1 VGERATAQEAE
12 ILRIQAGSANHAAES
27 DARLRKVEEELAR
40 SRQCEFQLQAH
51 LDQARAE
58 LRASSEAQAQL
69 SEARAE
75 VDRLLRQIESV
86 GSRADA
92 IDRLEAELQS
102 ANAETELVHTQ
113 LQAARTSLR
122 QFDPQVV
129 EAMARDLATLRD
141 ERDLLRDDL
150 QALRSELEARS
161 VAAAADPRDKELG
174 ALRVERDRLNAEQQ
188 ASSGREERLRDRIR
202 ELERS
207 LLESTAS
214 CEMAQA
220 TFAGQLEEARAAWD
234 SERQAI
240 QRESEERIRTQVRD
254 GERRLSDEQ
263 ARAMAVQK
271 QALQQR
277 DEERR
282 RWDQE
287 LDSVREETERL
298 RIQLQARNQESNE
311 LAGRAKA
318 LVQER
323 AAAIE
328 QAEARRRERDQ
339 LAAARDEAEAA
350 LHEAAQRCQAENDR
364 LRQALETARDQADL
378 AARDLSAD
386 LERRLAEALERL
398 RTQTERADQMEAEYL
413 AVCQSLDGS
422 YQSVAGD
429 ASDHGDS
436 SSRSPIPAAAEH
448 DRSLVELRVGELT
461 EQLNQCRGANE
472 RLRSLLKVVG
482 LVEYLGE

>member
-1 VGERATAQEAE
+1 VGERGTAHEAE
-12 ILRIQAGSANHAAES
+12 LLQIQTGSANRATES
-27 DARLRKVEEELAR
+27 NARLRQVEEELAL
-40 SRQCEFQLQAH
+40 SRGREYELQAY

-58 LRASSEAQAQL
+58 LRAAAEAQAQL

-86 GSRADA
+86 GPRADA
-92 IDRLEAELQS
+92 IDRLEAKLRS
-102 ANAETELVHTQ
+102 AHAETELVHTQ
-113 LQAARTSLR
+113 LQEARASLR

-129 EAMARDLATLRD
+129 EAMARDLAALRD

-150 QALRSELEARS
+150 QGLRSELEARS
-161 VAAAADPRDKELG
+161 VAAATDPRGKELD
-174 ALRVERDRLNAEQQ
+174 ALRAKRDGLNAEQQ
-188 ASSGREERLRDRIR
+188 ASSGREERLWDRIR

-207 LLESTAS
+207 LLESTAIH
-214 CEMAQA
+214 EMAQA
-220 TFAGQLEEARAAWD
+220 TFAEQLEEARAAWD
-234 SERQAI
+234 SEQLAI
-240 QRESEERIRTQVRD
+240 QRESEERLRTQVRD
-254 GERRLSDEQ
+254 GERLLGDEQ
-263 ARAMAVQK
+263 ARAMAVQQ

-277 DEERR
+277 DEERH

-298 RIQLQARNQESNE
+298 RIQLLARDQEYDE
-311 LAGRAKA
+311 LAGRAEA

-323 AAAIE
+323 AAATE

-339 LAAARDEAEAA
+339 LAAARDETDAA
-350 LHEAAQRCQAENDR
+350 LREAEQRCQAENDR
-364 LRQALETARDQADL
+364 LRQTLEIARDRADL

-386 LERRLAEALERL
+386 LERRLGEALERL
-398 RTQTERADQMEAEYL
+398 RTETGRADQMEAEYQ
-413 AVCQSLDGS
+413 AVCQRLDGS

-429 ASDHGDS
+429 ASDHEDS
-436 SSRSPIPAAAEH
+436 SSRSAIPAVAEH
-448 DRSLVELRVGELT
+448 DRSLVELHVGELT
-461 EQLNQCRGANE
+461 EQLHQCRGANE